1 MFGRNGMRIATS
13 YFGNRTVRHV
23 AADMRQLRAEGFDVV
38 VHTMSEHDLA
48 FHRGTMGEIVAAT
61 RDAGLEV
68 WMDPWGVGGVFGG
81 EAFSRIALQQPDWL
95 QTTAD
100 GTRLPACCPSH
111 PGFRE
116 FVAGWIA
123 AVCEIG
129 VDAVFWDEPQ
139 FHENLD
145 REHGCSC
152 RHCLQ
157 VATERDVERETP
169 ARAQLA
175 SFLEWACAVV
185 AGEHRS
191 SAICLL
197 PPGDGNAPL
206 LDWDA
211 VARMPGVFSLGCT
224 PFWALHAVEPERFI
238 GDIGRRLVAT
248 TSNASIASHL
258 WIQGFSIPV
267 GREDEIRR
275 AVLAAGDVAP
285 DMIAIWGWDCC
296 AAMSHLACGRPEI
309 AWRTFRDAVSE
320 L

>member
-1 MFGRNGMRIATS
+1 MRIATS

-23 AADMRQLRAEGFDVV
+23 ARDMRRLRSEGFDVV

-48 FHRGTMGEIVAAT
+48 FYRVTMGEIVAAT

-68 WMDPWGVGGVFGG
+68 WMAPWGVGGVFGG

-111 PGFRE
+111 PSFRE

-123 AVCEIG
+123 AACEIG
-129 VDAVFWDEPQ
+129 ADAVFWDEPH
-139 FHENLD
+139 FHETLA
-145 REHGCSC
+145 REGGCAC
-152 RHCLQ
+152 CHCLR
-157 VATERDVERETP
+157 VATEREVDERNTP
-169 ARAQLA
+169 GSAQLL

-185 AGEHRS
+185 ERERKS
-191 SAICLL
+191 SAVCLL
-197 PPGDGNAPL
+197 PPKAAGAPN

-224 PFWALHAVEPERFI
+224 PFWALHTVEPEGLIR
-238 GDIGRRLVAT
+238 DIGQRLAAT
-248 TSNASIASHL
+248 TSSASIASHL
-258 WIQGFSIPV
+258 WIQGFSIPA

-275 AVLAAGDVAP
+275 AVLSAGDISP
-285 DMIAIWGWDCC
+285 DMIAIWGMDCC
-296 AAMSHLACGRPEI
+296 ASMSYLACERPEI
-309 AWRTFRDAVSE
+309 AWRTFRDAVSD
-320 L
+320 LRSLDS